1 LGIWV
6 DAVSRPESTGRI
18 TLTLNADEL
27 GKKGEAR
34 FSEICSDTKLVR
46 NPSIDHDRTGWD
58 YIVEFELQAPSG
70 SETLDTR
77 RTPLSAHVQV
87 KTMWNKNDRFRMRLS
102 AAERLAKEPKPTFV
116 YVFKVNNKLDFVSAH
131 LVHILDDNLA
141 TILKRLRREEANGT
155 KPHRINNKYISFK
168 ASKSGRKI
176 EPTGEALRLTMSEFC
191 GPDLGEYIDR
201 KRKQLRDLGFE
212 PRRFE
217 WTTTF
222 KVESMDGLVD
232 GLLGLRELEV
242 TAGRAFETRFGIKL
256 SRNEPNFATSI
267 IRVKP
272 AKADTC
278 IVTVRETPLA
288 PPATFSADVLFPP
301 MANLPKEH
309 LKILVQNPLFR
320 LSIKGHAIQFTTDER
335 AISAARLKIDDW
347 RNFFRM
353 LVALCRGAKIT
364 LKPERLMEV
373 SFPMRFSD
381 AARQLEYE
389 SFEGALEATQR
400 LLKLAGAPEPV
411 VGIDGFGGIAPELV
425 KVEKMFSSPADADP
439 IGFVVDWPPGRP
451 LPDKVDFLCVN
462 FVQMEDITLVH
473 SSVAEMVPQSS
484 EGRILWQS
492 KTLTPCEITFVRE
505 FPIEYERFVDRAKQK
520 AKLDNSII
528 AEAPTDLKSIGE
540 SEIDSSA

>member
-1 LGIWV
+1 M
-6 DAVSRPESTGRI
+6 
-18 TLTLNADEL
+18 TLNADEL

-58 YIVEFELQAPSG
+58 YIVEFEQQPPSG

-102 AAERLAKEPKPTFV
+102 AAERLAKEPKPAFV
-116 YVFKVNNKLDFVSAH
+116 YVFKVNDKLDFVSAH

-141 TILKRLRREEANGT
+141 TILKRLRREQAKGT
-155 KPHRINNKYISFK
+155 KPYQLNKKYISFK
-168 ASKSGRKI
+168 ASTSGRKV
-176 EPTGEALRLTMSEFC
+176 EPTGKALRLAISEFC
-191 GPDLGEYIDR
+191 GPDLGEYIAR
-201 KRKQLRDLGFE
+201 KRKQLQDLGFE
-212 PRRFE
+212 PGRFQA
-217 WTTTF
+217 TTTF

-242 TAGRAFETRFGIKL
+242 TASRAFETRFGIKL
-256 SRNEPNFATSI
+256 SLNEPNFAKSVM
-267 IRVKP
+267 RVKP
-272 AKADTC
+272 GKADTC

-288 PPATFSADVLFPP
+288 PPATFSADIMVAP

-320 LSIKGHAIQFTTDER
+320 LLIHGKKIQFTTDEQ
-335 AISAARLKIDDW
+335 AISATRLKIDDW

-353 LVALCRGAKIT
+353 LIALCRGAEMS
-364 LKPERLMEV
+364 LKPERLTEV
-373 SFPMRFSD
+373 SFPMRFPD

-389 SFEGALEATQR
+389 RVQAALEATQR

-411 VGIDGFGGIAPELV
+411 VGIEGFEGIAPELV
-425 KVEKMFSSPADADP
+425 RLDKMFASPTDADP

-451 LPDKVDFLCVN
+451 VPDKVDFLCVN

-484 EGRILWQS
+484 EGRIIWKS
-492 KTLTPCEITFVRE
+492 KTLTPCEITFVRD

-528 AEAPTDLKSIGE
+528 AEAPTELKSIGE
-540 SEIDSSA
+540 GSIDSSA

>member
-1 LGIWV
+1 M
-6 DAVSRPESTGRI
+6 
-18 TLTLNADEL
+18 TLNADEL

-58 YIVEFELQAPSG
+58 YIVEFEQQAPSG
-70 SETLDTR
+70 SETLDSR
-77 RTPLSAHVQV
+77 RSPLSAHVQV

-102 AAERLAKEPKPTFV
+102 AAERLAKEPKPAFV

-141 TILKRLRREEANGT
+141 RILKRLRTEQAKGT
-155 KPHRINNKYISFK
+155 KPHQINKKYISFK
-168 ASKSGRKI
+168 VSTSGRKI

-191 GPDLGEYIDR
+191 GPDLDAYIDR
-201 KRKQLRDLGFE
+201 KRKQLQDLGFE
-212 PRRFE
+212 PRRFQA
-217 WTTTF
+217 TTTF

-256 SRNEPNFATSI
+256 SLNEPSFAKSVM
-267 IRVKP
+267 RVKP
-272 AKADTC
+272 GKADTC

-288 PPATFSADVLFPP
+288 PPATFSADIIFPP

-320 LSIKGHAIQFTTDER
+320 LLINGNKIQFTTDEQ
-335 AISAARLKIDDW
+335 AISATRLKIDDW

-353 LVALCRGAKIT
+353 LIALCRGAEIT
-364 LKPERLMEV
+364 LKPERLIEV
-373 SFPMRFSD
+373 SFSMRLPD
-381 AARQLEYE
+381 AALQLEFE
-389 SFEGALEATQR
+389 SMQGALEATQR
-400 LLKLAGAPEPV
+400 LLKLAGAPEPA
-411 VGIDGFGGIAPELV
+411 VGIDGFGGIAPDLV
-425 KVEKMFSSPADADP
+425 KLDKMFSSPADADP
-439 IGFVVDWPPGRP
+439 IGFVVDWPPRLP
-451 LPDKVDFLCVN
+451 VPDKIDFLCVN
-462 FVQMEDITLVH
+462 FVRMEDITLVH

-484 EGRILWQS
+484 EGRIIWKS
-492 KTLTPCEITFVRE
+492 KTLTPCEITFMRD
-505 FPIEYERFVDRAKQK
+505 FLPEYERFVDRAKRK

-528 AEAPTDLKSIGE
+528 AEAPTDLKSMDEGDK
-540 SEIDSSA
+540 DSSA